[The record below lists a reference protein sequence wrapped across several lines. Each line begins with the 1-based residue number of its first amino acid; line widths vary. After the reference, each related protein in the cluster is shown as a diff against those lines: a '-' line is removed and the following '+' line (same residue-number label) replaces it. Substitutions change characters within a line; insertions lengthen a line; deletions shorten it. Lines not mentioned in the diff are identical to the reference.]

1 MFDMFLISQNTAAV
15 ICDDQ
20 PSVFDRNYV
29 SGGKK
34 KCCVFVS
41 TQTKNKKM
49 HGTHHGLFIQ
59 GFKPV

>member
-41 TQTKNKKM
+41 TQTKNKKNARN
-49 HGTHHGLFIQ
+49 TPWAIYPRF
-59 GFKPV
+59 